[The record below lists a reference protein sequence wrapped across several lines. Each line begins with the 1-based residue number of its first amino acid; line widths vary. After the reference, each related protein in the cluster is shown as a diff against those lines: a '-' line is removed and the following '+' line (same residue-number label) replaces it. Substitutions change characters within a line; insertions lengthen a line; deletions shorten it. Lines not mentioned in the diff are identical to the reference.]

1 MKKTG
6 GRIYTFLVF
15 LFLYAPILVLIVFS
29 FNDTETASRTVWS
42 GFSFKWYQKLF
53 EDRLI
58 LEAQHP
64 ADCRNS
70 GGGFHGAGYSGG
82 CGD

>member
-42 GFSFKWYQKLF
+42 G
-53 EDRLI
+53 
-58 LEAQHP
+58 
-64 ADCRNS
+64 
-70 GGGFHGAGYSGG
+70 
-82 CGD
+82 